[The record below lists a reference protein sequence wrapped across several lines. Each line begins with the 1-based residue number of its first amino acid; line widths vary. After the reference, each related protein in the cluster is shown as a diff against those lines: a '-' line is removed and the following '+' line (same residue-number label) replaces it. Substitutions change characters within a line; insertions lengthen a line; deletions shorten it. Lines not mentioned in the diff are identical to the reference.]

1 MVISNTQLLANTIYF
16 MLIIVMAKVMNLGA
30 HCSECIHYQGIRPFM
45 YCMALQK
52 RITARKTPK
61 YCKHYKKNKI

>member
-1 MVISNTQLLANTIYF
+1 MPYDRTGKGV
-16 MLIIVMAKVMNLGA
+16 IVMAKVMNLGA
-30 HCSECIHYQGIRPFM
+30 HCSECVIRPFM

-61 YCKHYKKNKI
+61 YCKHYKKE

>member
-1 MVISNTQLLANTIYF
+1 
-16 MLIIVMAKVMNLGA
+16 MAKVMNLGV

-52 RITARKTPK
+52 RILLLFTQFFVYGNGKCN
-61 YCKHYKKNKI
+61 YFC

>member
-1 MVISNTQLLANTIYF
+1 
-16 MLIIVMAKVMNLGA
+16 MAKVMNLGV
-30 HCSECIHYQGIRPFM
+30 HSLSRYSPFM

>member
-1 MVISNTQLLANTIYF
+1 MV
-16 MLIIVMAKVMNLGA
+16 KVMNLGA
-30 HCSECIHYQGIRPFM
+30 HCSECIHYQCICPFM

-61 YCKHYKKNKI
+61 YCKHYKTYKMKRL

>member
-1 MVISNTQLLANTIYF
+1 MTKI
-16 MLIIVMAKVMNLGA
+16 MNLGA

-52 RITARKTPK
+52 RITARKKLLSIVIIIKIIK
-61 YCKHYKKNKI
+61 YD

>member
-1 MVISNTQLLANTIYF
+1 
-16 MLIIVMAKVMNLGA
+16 MAKIMNLGA
-30 HCSECIHYQGIRPFM
+30 QGICPFM

-61 YCKHYKKNKI
+61 YCKHYKKYKI

>member
-1 MVISNTQLLANTIYF
+1 
-16 MLIIVMAKVMNLGA
+16 MAKVMNLGV

-61 YCKHYKKNKI
+61 YCNHYKNNKI

>member
-1 MVISNTQLLANTIYF
+1 
-16 MLIIVMAKVMNLGA
+16 MAKVMNLGV

-52 RITARKTPK
+52 RITARKLLSIVIIIKIIK
-61 YCKHYKKNKI
+61 YD

>member
-1 MVISNTQLLANTIYF
+1 
-16 MLIIVMAKVMNLGA
+16 MAKVMNLGV

-52 RITARKTPK
+52 RITARKHLSIVNIIK
-61 YCKHYKKNKI
+61 SIKI